1 MTTTPKAQA
10 IRRARHQLRMIQ
22 ARRREGIGIPP
33 QCATSERLLGFGVCD
48 SIHRTTTSTGRPMP
62 ERNAGSVFEVAAWC
76 GALAGG
82 LLLVS
87 SLVF

>member
-22 ARRREGIGIPP
+22 SRRREGIGIPP

-48 SIHRTTTSTGRPMP
+48 SIQRTTMSTGRGMP
-62 ERNAGSVFEVAAWC
+62 DRSG
-76 GALAGG
+76 GG
-82 LLLVS
+82 LFATVAWSTVIAAVMLAVVSRLV
-87 SLVF
+87 